1 MNERNADFD
10 ASESHLTGRL
20 LPELPFEDL
29 PVTIALFDEN
39 LCCLRA
45 SDRWLEEFGL
55 KPHEAIGKSY
65 DETFNAPF
73 SFRAEIEN
81 DCARGERYRSPRQS
95 LQLPNGTQIWVR
107 WSIAPWC
114 LASGEMRGFIFT
126 AEIARKTLLDEI
138 FEMSPAMMV
147 LVGFD
152 GRFQAVNSPL
162 ETVLGYTSSELLG
175 QRFLNF
181 VHSDDLETTLALF
194 NRAIAGQKSPELE
207 NRYRCKDGSFK
218 WLSWT
223 TIPLLD
229 RQQIYG
235 IARDI
240 TPAKQAEDALR
251 VQQELLQA
259 TLDTTPHWLCIKDWN
274 GRYLMANRA
283 IARAFNTTPENLTG
297 KSMSDVHASAR
308 EAEMFLRQDREV
320 IASLKEQ
327 FIPEEWVTTKAGK
340 RICLQTVKRPLFL
353 TNSSVP
359 HVLVSAIDIS
369 KRKQIEEELQ
379 KLAALVAN
387 SSDAIGIISL
397 DGEPIFLNPASLRL
411 IGLKTLEVAQSKHF
425 LDFFP
430 EADRLFLQE
439 QIFPKVFEKGYW
451 QGEFHFQNL
460 QTGNIVPIDFNLF
473 VIKDTQTSE
482 PLALATIARNISDR
496 YQAVKEQAKLLSI
509 IDSTTDFIG
518 IADDRGTLTYI
529 NKAGRKMS
537 GLAQEEEFSERNLLE
552 VIYPSETAL
561 APEEWFAKLTREG
574 IWEGEGLLRQQDGRE
589 IPISLVA
596 IAVKSETGEVEFLA
610 NIARDISDR
619 KRVEAR
625 LTEQASNLEQTL
637 KQLRRTQMQLIQTE
651 KMSSLGQLVA
661 GVAHEI
667 NNPVNFIYGNLS
679 HADNYVK
686 DLLNLVDLYQR
697 EFPNSSHI
705 IQNKIERIDLE
716 FLMYDLPNVLSSM
729 KVGAERI
736 RTIVTSLRNFSRMD
750 EAEKKVVDIHEGIES
765 TLLLL
770 QNRLKTMGSYSDIR
784 VYREYGY
791 LPRVEC
797 YASHLNQAFMNIVT
811 NAIDAI
817 EERNER
823 LSLEE
828 RQKSPGEIR
837 IRTSQSQDAIVE
849 IRIADNGLGIPESIQ
864 SRLFDPFFTTKRV
877 GKGTG
882 LGLAISY
889 QIITE
894 QHRGQLEFVSTPGEG
909 TEFIIAIPIRQ
920 S

>member
-10 ASESHLTGRL
+10 ESESPSAGMP
-20 LPELPFEDL
+20 LPELPFEEL
-29 PVTIALFDEN
+29 PVAIALFDKN

-55 KPHEAIGKSY
+55 ERHDAIGKSY
-65 DETFNAPF
+65 NETFNAPF
-73 SFRAEIEN
+73 TFQEALDRHCDRAEQ
-81 DCARGERYRSPRQS
+81 YRSPRES
-95 LQLPNGTQIWVR
+95 LQLPDGTRVWVCWQID
-107 WSIAPWC
+107 PWY
-114 LASGEMRGFIFT
+114 LPSGEMRCFIFK
-126 AEIARKTLLDEI
+126 AEIVRKTLLEEI
-138 FEMSPAMMV
+138 FEMSPAMMG

-152 GRFQAVNSPL
+152 GRFQAVNSPW
-162 ETVLGYTSSELLG
+162 ETLLGYTSSELLG
-175 QRFLNF
+175 QTFLNF
-181 VHSDDLETTLALF
+181 VHSDDRQATLDLI
-194 NRAIAGQKSPELE
+194 NRAIAGKKSPELE

-223 TIPLLD
+223 TIPLIE

-240 TPAKQAEDALR
+240 TSRKQSEDVLR

-274 GRYLMANRA
+274 GRYIMANLA
-283 IARAFNTTPENLTG
+283 IARAFDTTPDNLTG
-297 KSMSDVHASAR
+297 KSMSDVHAGHT

-320 IASLKEQ
+320 MTSLKEQ

-353 TNSSVP
+353 PNSSVP

-369 KRKQIEEELQ
+369 QRKQIEEELQ

-387 SSDAIGIISL
+387 SSDAIGIATL

-411 IGLKTLEVAQSKHF
+411 IGIETLEVAQSKHF

-430 EADRLFLQE
+430 KTDRHFLQE

-460 QTGNIVPIDFNLF
+460 QTGDIVPIDFNLF
-473 VIKDTQTSE
+473 VIKDTQTGE

-496 YQAVKEQAKLLSI
+496 YQAAKEQAKLLSI

-518 IADDRGTLTYI
+518 IADDRGVLTYI
-529 NKAGRKMS
+529 NKAGCKMLGLERK
-537 GLAQEEEFSERNLLE
+537 EEISERNLLE
-552 VIYPSETAL
+552 VLYPLETSIE
-561 APEEWFAKLTREG
+561 PENWFSKLTRDG

-589 IPISLVA
+589 LPISLVA
-596 IAVKSETGEVEFLA
+596 IAAKSETGEVEFLA

-619 KRVEAR
+619 KQIEAR
-625 LTEQASNLEQTL
+625 LTEQARNLEQTL
-637 KQLRRTQMQLIQTE
+637 TQLRRTQVQLIQTE
-651 KMSSLGQLVA
+651 KMSGLGQLVA

-679 HADNYVK
+679 HADDYVR
-686 DLLNLVDLYQR
+686 DLLSLVALYQQ
-697 EFPNSSHI
+697 EFPESSQKI
-705 IQNKIERIDLE
+705 KEKIERIDLE
-716 FLMYDLPNVLSSM
+716 FLIYDLPNVLSSM

-770 QNRLKTMGSYSDIR
+770 QNRLKAMGSYSAIQ
-784 VYREYGY
+784 VYREYSH

-797 YASHLNQAFMNIVT
+797 YASHLNQALMNIVT

-828 RQKSPGEIR
+828 RQKHPGKIR
-837 IRTSQSQDAIVE
+837 IRTLQSQDAMVE
-849 IRIADNGLGIPESIQ
+849 IRIADNGLGIPEAIQ
-864 SRLFDPFFTTKRV
+864 SRLFDPFFTTKKV

-889 QIITE
+889 QIVTE
-894 QHRGQLEFVSTPGEG
+894 QHQGQLKFVSTSGEG